1 MHRTEPVSLRRCT
14 GCTSGAPMRRRPG
27 SLRRLNCHQSPPRE
41 SSWRRAASPIAA
53 RRSARVAW
61 PANTSRVGLG
71 STPRWLLTRP
81 RFATAWSAFA
91 VSPRRRGDNSRG
103 GLPTYRVDKVKHE
116 RCGLSQGSIGSPR
129 KDNRASSKDLD
140 PQGFVAVNF
149 PLTSGGTPAIHNPEH
164 TPLEIIHSKRAE
176 INTRSTGLIL

>member
-1 MHRTEPVSLRRCT
+1 MASQHLAGGARQYAPLVADPAEVRDRMERSSVATQE
-14 GCTSGAPMRRRPG
+14 GC
-27 SLRRLNCHQSPPRE
+27 
-41 SSWRRAASPIAA
+41 
-53 RRSARVAW
+53 
-61 PANTSRVGLG
+61 
-71 STPRWLLTRP
+71 
-81 RFATAWSAFA
+81 
-91 VSPRRRGDNSRG
+91 RRGDNSRG